1 LGIARHPDES
11 GCGTYEYARHNV
23 EPACEKVRLGAG
35 RFRGIVKDMKSRYS
49 TIAAAVLAGV
59 AAIFAQTQVPPTDQ
73 EKSISARLRQLRSL
87 PDDEWTKAVAQ
98 LAGQIRDLPQGAGKQ
113 RLIGSLTGLA
123 TEGDAGRETLQS
135 IANTLA
141 EVIASQPEDRRGYD
155 TLARLVRYEHLQVSV
170 DDPRYRAAMAKL
182 EAEDARRLSPV
193 FTLSDLKGTN
203 WSLQDL
209 RGKVVLVNFWATWC
223 PPCRKEMPDMQ
234 ALYERFGPRGLVIL
248 AISDEDAEKVAP
260 FLAERKYTYP
270 VLLDPGRKV
279 NQLFAVEGIPKSF
292 LYGRDGKLVAQAID
306 RRTDRQFLEMLK
318 LAGLE

>member
-1 LGIARHPDES
+1 
-11 GCGTYEYARHNV
+11 
-23 EPACEKVRLGAG
+23 
-35 RFRGIVKDMKSRYS
+35 MKSRYS

-59 AAIFAQTQVPPTDQ
+59 AAIFAQTQAPLTDQ

-98 LAGQIRDLPQGAGKQ
+98 LAGQIGELPPGAGKQ
-113 RLIGSLTGLA
+113 RLIAGLTGL
-123 TEGDAGRETLQS
+123 AGRETLQS

-141 EVIASQPEDRRGYD
+141 DVISGLPEDLRVYD

-170 DDPRYRAAMAKL
+170 DDPRYRSAMAKL
-182 EAEDARRLSPV
+182 EAEDARRSSPV

-248 AISDEDAEKVAP
+248 AISDEDAAKVAA

-306 RRTDRQFLEMLK
+306 RRTSRQFLELLK